1 MSKRGQKGSTIIEII
16 ISLFI
21 FGIVLVIY
29 SAASNTLLLNK
40 GTKNQQ
46 LAFRIAS
53 NQMEILRATA
63 YDSLPAGGSL
73 SDPLLSTLPSG
84 TVVLTVSSY
93 NAKTKEL
100 TVTVSWKEVGNSNT
114 RNVALTTLITKGGL
128 GQ

>member
-1 MSKRGQKGSTIIEII
+1 MKDKQKGSTIIEIL

-40 GTKNQQ
+40 GAKNQQ

-53 NQMEILRATA
+53 NQMETLRATSYA
-63 YDSLPAGGSL
+63 SLPGSGPL
-73 SDPLLSTLPSG
+73 SDPLLSSLPSG
-84 TVVLTVSSY
+84 TASLQASDYNEDVKEFTVI
-93 NAKTKEL
+93 
-100 TVTVSWKEVGNSNT
+100 VSWREVGNSNT
-114 RNVALTTLITKGGL
+114 RTVTLTTLITEGGL